1 MTRGVVVGKFYPP
14 HAGHGHL
21 IDTAAAQV
29 DRLDVFVCDRRDQV
43 IPAAMRASWLR
54 EIHADQPN
62 VHVHEI
68 HDFEDDDNSEA
79 WARWI
84 VEALGCAPDVA
95 FTSEDYGDR
104 FARGMGA
111 RHVSVDRDRRV
122 MPVSGTLVR
131 ADPLRQWA
139 YLAPPVR
146 AWYAVRVA
154 VVGAE
159 STGTT
164 TLARALAAHYATE
177 WVPEYGREYCGQLVA
192 SGEPLEAH
200 RWETREFL
208 EIARTQLARED
219 EAARH
224 CNKLLFCDTDVLA
237 TSVWHERYVGVASAE
252 LRALAA
258 SRHYALHVLTDCDI
272 GFIQDGL
279 RDGEHV
285 REWMTARFREELAAT
300 GRRWL
305 LVGGTH
311 ENRMS
316 AVTRMLDEMLAK
328 PGSRGAPCQEST

>member
-14 HAGHGHL
+14 HAGHRHL

-29 DRLDVFVCDRRDQV
+29 DRLDVFVCDRRDQT
-43 IPAAMRASWLR
+43 IPAAIRASWLR
-54 EIHADQPN
+54 ETHAHQPN
-62 VHVHEI
+62 VHVREI

-79 WARWI
+79 WAHCI
-84 VEALGCAPDVA
+84 VEALGYVPDVA
-95 FTSEDYGDR
+95 FTSEDYGER
-104 FARGMGA
+104 FARCMGA

-131 ADPLRQWA
+131 ADPLKQWA

-164 TLARALAAHYATE
+164 TLARALAGHYGTD
-177 WVPEYGREYCGQLVA
+177 WVPEYGREYCEQLVA

-200 RWETREFL
+200 RWKTEEFL

-219 EAARH
+219 EAARR
-224 CNKLLFCDTDVLA
+224 CNRLLFCDTDILA
-237 TSVWHERYVGVASAE
+237 TSVWHERYVGTASAE
-252 LRALAA
+252 LRAIAA

-272 GFIQDGL
+272 GFVQDGL

-305 LVGGTH
+305 PVSGTH

-316 AVTRMLDEMLAK
+316 AVTRVLDEMLAR